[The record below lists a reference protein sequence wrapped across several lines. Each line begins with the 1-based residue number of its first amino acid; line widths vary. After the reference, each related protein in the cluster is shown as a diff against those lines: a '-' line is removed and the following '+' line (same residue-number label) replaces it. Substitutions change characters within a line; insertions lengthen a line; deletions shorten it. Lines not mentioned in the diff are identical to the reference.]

1 MDLVLTILSTVFW
14 LACALGIL
22 VFVHELGHFLAAR
35 LFGMRV
41 DAFSLGFPPNVF
53 KKRVGATEYRL
64 GAIPLGGYVSI
75 AGMVDESMQV
85 PYVLDPVLDE
95 DGAPVLD
102 DDGEALYTER
112 LDADGRKILNTSDPE
127 PDEFRAKPVW
137 QRIIVISAGVIF
149 NVILAWLIYSGLA
162 LALGQRY
169 TPAENVRVAI
179 AEDSIA
185 DEMGFVNGDRI
196 TAINGREIQ
205 AFEELVSTS
214 TFSADTLRVTVDRDG
229 ERVELQAP
237 DQLLSRLSRA
247 QQDVDDD
254 ATFEEV
260 FGLRREYTTRIG
272 GVLPGTP
279 AAEAG
284 IAPGDVV
291 TAIGGR
297 PVETWTELSAAVQE
311 SGGDTLRVRWERAD
325 SLAAT
330 HSVADDDAAPAPGA
344 GGIYQAAIVPDASSE
359 GRYLL
364 GVAPD
369 PDTHGIE
376 YRRLGVGEALSA
388 GVDEAVGVTT
398 LYVSMVGKLF
408 TGRENVRD
416 NLGGPLEIARQSK
429 IAADRGGASFWG
441 FVAFLSIALAVF
453 NILPIPALDGGHLVF
468 LVYEGVTRR
477 EPSLKVR
484 MVVQQ
489 IGLALI
495 LMLMAFVIFNDA
507 VRWFG

>member
-1 MDLVLTILSTVFW
+1 MDLVLTVLSTVFW
-14 LACALGIL
+14 LAIALGIL

-53 KKRVGATEYRL
+53 RKRVGETEYRL
-64 GAIPLGGYVSI
+64 GAVPLGGYVSI

-85 PYVLDPVLDE
+85 PYVMDPVVDD
-95 DGAPVLD
+95 DGNPVLD
-102 DDGEALYTER
+102 DDGEPLFTER

-149 NVILAWLIYSGLA
+149 NLVLAWLIYSGLA
-162 LALGQRY
+162 LALGESY
-169 TPAENVRVAI
+169 TPAENVRLSVT
-179 AEDSIA
+179 EGSIA
-185 DEMGFVNGDRI
+185 DEMGFREGDRI
-196 TAINGREIQ
+196 TAINGREIE
-205 AFEELVSTS
+205 AFEELLSVT
-214 TFSADTLRVTVDRDG
+214 TFSADTLRVAVDRDG
-229 ERVELQAP
+229 ERVLLEGP
-237 DQLLSRLSRA
+237 DQLLSRLGRR
-247 QQDVDDD
+247 QQELD
-254 ATFEEV
+254 ADAGFDQV
-260 FGLRREYTTRIG
+260 FGLGAQLPSRIG
-272 GVLPGTP
+272 AVLPGSP

-284 IAPGDVV
+284 IAAGDVV

-297 PVETWTELSAAVQE
+297 PVETWAELAEAVE
-311 SGGDTLRVRWERAD
+311 GSGGDTLRVRWERPD
-325 SLAAT
+325 SLAAQNP
-330 HSVADDDAAPAPGA
+330 VADDADAPAPGA
-344 GGIYQAAIVPDASSE
+344 GGIYQASLVPDTSGD
-359 GRYLL
+359 GRYVL
-364 GVAPD
+364 GVVSDQNAL
-369 PDTHGIE
+369 GVE
-376 YRRLGVGEALSA
+376 YRRLGLGDALAS
-388 GVDEAVGVTT
+388 GVDETLGITQ
-398 LYVSMVGKLF
+398 LYVSMIGKLF
-408 TGRENVRD
+408 TGRESVRD
-416 NLGGPLEIARQSK
+416 NVGGPLEIARQSK
-429 IAADRGGASFWG
+429 MAADRGGAAFWS